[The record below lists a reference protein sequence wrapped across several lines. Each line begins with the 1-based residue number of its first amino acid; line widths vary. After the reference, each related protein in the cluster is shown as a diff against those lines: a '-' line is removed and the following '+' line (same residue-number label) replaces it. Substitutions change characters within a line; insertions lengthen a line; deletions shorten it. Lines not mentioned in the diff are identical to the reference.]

1 MIGMLVLLGVLGVI
15 DVVALSTLPRTWSG
29 QGLPALERSLRP
41 LWVWGE
47 GSLQGFLRANPLG
60 VVGATGLWVAGFAAT
75 LFKAA
80 EAPILPAVFAYVWLA
95 GMLVFFTCLGLMVT
109 VILFNT
115 PKRVV
120 PPSLRHQSGLIR
132 SGLIR
137 FRWPRRSRPGEDE
150 RPKRRS
156 D

>member
-1 MIGMLVLLGVLGVI
+1 MIEMLVLLGVLAII
-15 DVVALSTLPRTWSG
+15 DVVALSTLPGTWSG
-29 QGLPALERSLRP
+29 EGLPALERSLRP

-75 LFKAA
+75 LVNTVD
-80 EAPILPAVFAYVWLA
+80 APILRIVIAYVWLA

-109 VILFNT
+109 VILFNA

-132 SGLIR
+132 L
-137 FRWPRRSRPGEDE
+137 RWPPRSRPGEDE

>member
-1 MIGMLVLLGVLGVI
+1 MIEMLVLLGVLGVI
-15 DVVALSTLPRTWSG
+15 DVVAFSTLPRTWSG
-29 QGLPALERSLRP
+29 EGLPALERAMRP

-60 VVGATGLWVAGFAAT
+60 VVASTGLWVAGFAVT

-80 EAPILPAVFAYVWLA
+80 EAPILRTVFAYVMLA
-95 GMLVFFTCLGLMVT
+95 SFVVAAVCLGLMVT
-109 VILFNT
+109 VILFNA

-120 PPSLRHQSGLIR
+120 PPSLRHQSGVIR
-132 SGLIR
+132 L
-137 FRWPRRSRPGEDE
+137 RWPRRSRSGGDE
-150 RPKRRS
+150 RPRRRS